1 MNRSRGTEL
10 KRIMEHPVF
19 LMHDNSAK
27 IIRAQLFFLSIS
39 TILLVVSGIAIGERS
54 SILGISVEGLT
65 LKHVLWVLVCLIL
78 YQMLH
83 FLWASWES
91 FCEWR
96 LRQSALD
103 AGGWGGGGIKILEEN
118 EALKVRQTTLY
129 SYMTYVL
136 DSDLKGL
143 HEKINHLAE
152 NGSEKEL
159 KDIESAINR
168 ISDAFHS
175 PRIDDSM
182 WRFDNWFKMF
192 CKSQNWRWLLL
203 EMLLPLVLGFVAIIL
218 SICSGL
224 ELFCS

>member
-1 MNRSRGTEL
+1 M
-10 KRIMEHPVF
+10 
-19 LMHDNSAK
+19 
-27 IIRAQLFFLSIS
+27 
-39 TILLVVSGIAIGERS
+39 VVSGISIGENS

-65 LKHVLWVLVCLIL
+65 LKHVLWVLVFLIF

-103 AGGWGGGGIKILEEN
+103 AGGWGEGGIKILEEN

-129 SYMTYVL
+129 SCITYVIGI
-136 DSDLKGL
+136 DLKEL
-143 HEKINHLAE
+143 NKKIESLAE
-152 NGSEKEL
+152 SGSEKEL
-159 KDIESAINR
+159 KNIDNTLNKLFDSFN
-168 ISDAFHS
+168 S
-175 PRIDDSM
+175 PRIDDAI

-203 EMLLPLVLGFVAIIL
+203 EMLLPLVLGFAAIML
-218 SICSGL
+218 SLCNGL
-224 ELFCS
+224 GLL